1 MSAIETVFQVPSDL
15 PLTALL
21 TVPRRDRTGAG
32 TSAPLLPGE
41 SIKRREIRYSPN
53 GSHALVL
60 QDDGNLVL
68 YRVADDKA
76 VWATATE
83 NKGCDQVTLGQD
95 GDLVVSKGGAPVWR
109 SKTGNTVAALL
120 VGDNGELAL
129 VGSNGLEFRSG
140 DGSTWTGPTRLRKGG
155 TLAPDTRLE
164 PGDALLAADGVHAL
178 WYRKDGDLALVNL
191 ASGAVLAH
199 TGTSGAGAVK
209 FQSDGNLVV
218 YTPAGAPTWSSGTYG
233 RGATVLAI
241 VDGGL
246 QIRKD
251 TTTLWTGGPRSA
263 MSAGLK
269 FAKGAATRVTLPEM
283 VVSYARGLTI
293 EARVLDGQGAILELG
308 NGPEQDS
315 IALVADGTD
324 LTLSWSSGPGSRETC
339 KARNMLS
346 AGRWSHVA
354 VVLGGAEVR
363 FYRDGKLVETSSI
376 KSSPGEAAR
385 SRNAIGGAESS
396 AFKAFT
402 GALAD
407 VRLWNRSLPAERLL
421 AGSITALLGHEPGL
435 SGAWSLDGAAGA
447 RDGSPFG
454 RDGALVG
461 TLAAGAKQY
470 ALVPARDELALEVTG
485 GSVAVAGVVLDG
497 NGFTWQGHVCP
508 RDFAAEGAILH
519 LYNGNVVRLQLFCE
533 KTSGALRYCVE
544 RDGRSETGK
553 ITGVLAAGKWTALCV
568 RQDVDGQ
575 LRVFADGVQVG
586 AGKGF
591 VLPGVTYNAV
601 FGQGFAGQLAEVRL
615 WSRMLTTAEIVD
627 TGARRI
633 HGWAPGLIGC
643 WRMDDAVV
651 DSELLNADPAG
662 PRATLSRTSAT
673 PKPALRRGLTF
684 GPPPR
689 VAPPRVA
696 RTDTAMTVPGVT
708 LADVGLSL
716 QLWLNRDPTGEGRV
730 FNLRDK
736 QDKRAWLDLSVS
748 KVGDLVIEGGSGSQR
763 FKRQLDGLIPAK
775 RWTQISLTIDA
786 DGLCCVYRDGRL
798 IAREDGVRVTP
809 GLYDKGELGGGYGGL
824 LSEVRVWSR
833 PLTESEVGDNWKRRL
848 SAGSGLV
855 ACWPLAGDLAG
866 APGSL
871 VGSPSWCEAP
881 SLPLQSGPPPHVA
894 SLVTRAS
901 LLAEKVNNPTGAP
914 LLCLDMTARDDAGAP
929 LADVE
934 VTIVVCYPGQPASKP
949 EEEVK
954 KIDLYRDTLE
964 NRLELSKSDRP
975 SVTVRTSL
983 RGSVRVVFPV
993 FSLLM
998 PILLV
1003 RHAKMGEGEWTL
1015 VTPDQLLHQ
1024 TLATLTPAELQNG
1037 RRATAT
1043 TKAGRKGLVQSGA
1056 TELAGMLAGMLGAA
1070 ANFSFEAESTA
1081 ALAFDDGDEPPPPAA
1096 LVPAS
1101 IGRRGATFQVDPDV
1115 PLTRRLGVPTAGLA
1129 VPEEAAVAEIAVDG
1143 DVVMPESFGLV
1154 SWVKT
1159 GFTVVANFAEQA
1171 IQHPL
1176 DTVEAVGKAAGQLVL
1191 KSIQIVADTVING
1204 VKIAATWT
1212 VSRVEEMVGAV
1223 VSLFKAIGKAIGDV
1237 IDYIAELFDW
1247 GDILET
1253 AEVLLDTL
1261 RGAVESSRAASVKVF
1276 NFIEGALRT
1285 FESDALKLLGGSGVV
1300 PAIAAESSA
1309 GDRKDDEAPEPGGLF
1324 DFLLSLLP
1332 DSIEESIRA
1341 LLAVFDPVGDL
1352 VKSVWSRLPALAAG
1366 VREEFNDPA
1375 LQASLANPARF
1386 FDSDPA
1392 DWLALARLLVKVV
1405 ANTAAL
1411 SVDLAGDLLD
1421 AVFASFLRL
1430 IDLRINIPV
1439 LTKFLEDNVLAGKT
1453 LTVGRLL
1460 CLVLAIPTTVAYKAV
1475 TGKKTGPFA
1484 TRALNFAE
1492 STWVTDN
1499 VKERVKRV
1507 FGMAVTLYGG
1517 ILDGFATVNDEF
1529 KGKFA
1534 WILGKWCLNVTKAVL
1549 DGQDLLEGFET
1560 SDYSGE
1566 WKRTSDTF
1574 NIIGWV
1580 IGGLG
1585 LCVDLASLYYLKK
1598 GESTDGIDHMSG
1610 VLGAISGGAGVVSSL
1625 CGMIDT
1631 TADPTTTKGQVGV
1644 AFTDLAAGGFDL
1656 VGGIVG
1662 ALPDVDDAEVKAGRA
1677 TALYVVT
1684 GGSAVCQLAG
1694 LIVHWSAPQEQLP
1707 AVTLY
1712 SEPNYR
1718 GASCELGIGGYDH
1731 DELDEVGDDRVA
1743 SIKVVAGF
1751 RATLFERAGFAGKTK
1766 ILAADSADLGD
1777 FKKVASSVKV
1787 HRI

>member
-21 TVPRRDRTGAG
+21 TVPRRDRPGAG

-41 SIKRREIRYSPN
+41 SMKRRDVRYSPS

-83 NKGCDQVTLGQD
+83 NRGCDQVTLGKD
-95 GDLVVSKGGAPVWR
+95 GDLVVSKGGAVGWR
-109 SKTGNTVAALL
+109 SKTGDTVAALL
-120 VGDNGELAL
+120 IGDNGELAL
-129 VGSNGLEFRSG
+129 VGSNGVEFRPG

-164 PGDALLAADGVHAL
+164 QGDALLAADGVHAL

-199 TGTSGAGAVK
+199 TDTRGAGYVK

-218 YTPAGAPTWSSGTYG
+218 YTPADRPMWSSGTHG
-233 RGATVLAI
+233 KGATALAI

-251 TTTLWTGGPRSA
+251 ATTLWTGGPRSA

-269 FAKGAATRVTLPEM
+269 FGRGAATRVTLPEM

-293 EARVLDGQGAILELG
+293 EARVLDGNGTILELG
-308 NGPEQDS
+308 NGSELDS
-315 IALVADGTD
+315 IILVVDGTD
-324 LTLSWSSGPGSRETC
+324 LVLGWSSASGQRDLCNAPD
-339 KARNMLS
+339 MLV
-346 AGRWSHVA
+346 AGRWTHVA
-354 VVLGGAEVR
+354 VVLVGTDVR
-363 FYRDGKLVETSSI
+363 FYRDGKLVQTSSI
-376 KSSPGEAAR
+376 RSGPGEAAR

-396 AFKAFT
+396 ACKPFT

-407 VRLWNRSLPAERLL
+407 VRLWNRSLPGERLL
-421 AGSITALLGHEPGL
+421 AGSITTLLGHEPGL
-435 SGAWSLDGAAGA
+435 SGAWSLDGAAGV
-447 RDGSPFG
+447 RDASPFG

-461 TLAAGAKQY
+461 TSAAGAKQY
-470 ALVPARDELALEVTG
+470 ALVPARDELALDVTG
-485 GSVAVAGVVLDG
+485 GSVTVAGIALDG

-508 RDFAAEGAILH
+508 RDFAAEGTLLN
-519 LYNGNVVRLQLFCE
+519 LYNGIVVRLQLFCE
-533 KTSGALRYCVE
+533 KTSGTLRYHVE
-544 RDGRSETGK
+544 RDGKSETGK
-553 ITGVLAAGKWTALCV
+553 LAGVLAVGKWTALCV

-591 VLPGVTYNAV
+591 VLPGVTYNAE

-651 DSELLNADPAG
+651 DGELLNADPAG
-662 PRATLSRTSAT
+662 PRATISGKSAT
-673 PKPALRRGLTF
+673 PRPALRRGLTF
-684 GPPPR
+684 APPPR
-689 VAPPRVA
+689 VTPPRVA
-696 RTDTAMTVPGVT
+696 RTDTAMTLPGVT
-708 LADVGLSL
+708 LAEVGLSL

-730 FNLRDK
+730 FTLRDK
-736 QDKRAWLDLSVS
+736 DDKRTRLELTVS
-748 KVGDLVIEGGSGSQR
+748 KVGDLVLAGWSTGKS
-763 FKRQLDGLIPAK
+763 FKRQLDGLIPAR

-798 IAREDGVRVTP
+798 IAREDGVRVVP
-809 GLYDKGELGGGYGGL
+809 GLHDRSTLGGEYRGL

-833 PLTESEVGDNWKRRL
+833 PLTESEVGDNWKRRI

-881 SLPLQSGPPPHVA
+881 SLPVQSGPPPHVA

-954 KIDLYRDTLE
+954 KIDLYRDTLK
-964 NRLELSKSDRP
+964 NRLDLSKSDRP
-975 SVTVRTSL
+975 SVSVRTTL
-983 RGSVRVVFPV
+983 RGSVRIVFPV

-1024 TLATLTPAELQNG
+1024 TLATLTPDELQNG

-1043 TKAGRKGLVQSGA
+1043 TKAGSKGLVKSGA

-1081 ALAFDDGDEPPPPAA
+1081 ALAFDDGEEPPPPPA
-1096 LVPAS
+1096 LVPAAV
-1101 IGRRGATFQVDPDV
+1101 GRRGATFLVDPDV

-1129 VPEEAAVAEIAVDG
+1129 APEEAAVAEIAIDG
-1143 DVVMPESFGLV
+1143 DGVMPESFTAV
-1154 SWVKT
+1154 SWFKS

-1204 VKIAATWT
+1204 VPIVASWM

-1223 VSLFKAIGKAIGDV
+1223 VSLFQKIGRAIGDV

-1261 RGAVESSRAASVKVF
+1261 RGAVATSRAASVKVF
-1276 NFIEGALRT
+1276 NFIEGAVRT
-1285 FESDALKLLGGSGVV
+1285 FESDALELLGGSGVV

-1309 GDRKDDEAPEPGGLF
+1309 GDHKDDEAPEPGSLF

-1375 LQASLANPARF
+1375 LQASLADPARF

-1411 SVDLAGDLLD
+1411 AVDLAGDLLD

-1439 LTKFLEDNVLAGKT
+1439 LTAFLEDNVLAGKT

-1460 CLVLAIPTTVAYKAV
+1460 CLLLAIPTTVAYKAV

-1484 TRALNFAE
+1484 ASALNFAE
-1492 STWVTDN
+1492 SSWLTDS
-1499 VKERVKRV
+1499 VKERAKRM

-1517 ILDGFATVNDEF
+1517 ILDGFATVNDTF
-1529 KGKFA
+1529 KGKFV
-1534 WILGKWCLNVTKAVL
+1534 WILGKWGLNVTKAAL
-1549 DGQDLLEGFET
+1549 DGQDLLEVFET
-1560 SDYSGE
+1560 SPYAGK
-1566 WKRTSDTF
+1566 WKNTSDAF
-1574 NIIGWV
+1574 NIIGWI

-1585 LCVDLASLYYLKK
+1585 LCTDVASLYYLGK
-1598 GESTDGIDHMSG
+1598 GQSSDGIDRLSG
-1610 VLGAISGGAGVVSSL
+1610 VLGAISGGAGVVSSF
-1625 CGMIDT
+1625 CGMVDT
-1631 TADPTTTKGQVGV
+1631 TADPTTTKGQVGL
-1644 AFTDLAAGGFDL
+1644 AFTDLASGGFDL
-1656 VGGIVG
+1656 IGGIVG

-1694 LIVHWSAPQEQLP
+1694 LIVHWTAPQEPRP

-1712 SEPNYR
+1712 ANTNYGGAATELAIGAYEPDDLS
-1718 GASCELGIGGYDH
+1718 A
-1731 DELDEVGDDRVA
+1731 VGDDRAA
-1743 SIKVVAGF
+1743 SIRVVKGF
-1751 RATLFERAGFAGKTK
+1751 RATLYEGPGWTGTSRTFEG
-1766 ILAADSADLGD
+1766 DSTDLKE
-1777 FKKVASSVKV
+1777 FKRRTSSVKV
-1787 HRI
+1787 WRI